1 MKKTL
6 VALAVAAVAATSANA
21 TVVYNQDGTKI
32 GVSGR
37 VALVVSKTKETRT
50 DLYDNG
56 SRFRIDASQELGT
69 GFSALGAAE
78 LRFGNKNNEFKD
90 IVLKRLYAGL
100 KHDNVGT
107 LTFGKQLTIG
117 DDVTVA
123 DYTYNGFGANTVIS
137 SGDKVIRLQSPDLD
151 GLTLEADYVF
161 SGSNKKGEPNADGF
175 VVGAKYE
182 TSYDDFGVNLIA
194 AYSQKRIAEHKV
206 DKVESHKLKGLAV
219 GAEVSHGPVAVA
231 FNWANEKGTPSTEA
245 GKLKRDLF
253 EVGAKYQFTD
263 VNSIYGQYYWGNGK
277 LTKADKTTKGK
288 LKGWFV
294 GADHKFAK
302 NVLVYL
308 EGGKSKGEVGLADM
322 SKDGKEKVV
331 HAGLRVLF

>member
-1 MKKTL
+1 M
-6 VALAVAAVAATSANA
+6 
-21 TVVYNQDGTKI
+21 
-32 GVSGR
+32 
-37 VALVVSKTKETRT
+37 VVSKTKETRT

-56 SRFRIDASQELGT
+56 SRFRDRIYHKIRT

-137 SGDKVIRLQSPDLD
+137 SGGVIRLQSPDLD

-175 VVGAKYE
+175 CCRCEIRNFMMISV
-182 TSYDDFGVNLIA
+182 
-194 AYSQKRIAEHKV
+194 
-206 DKVESHKLKGLAV
+206 
-219 GAEVSHGPVAVA
+219 
-231 FNWANEKGTPSTEA
+231 
-245 GKLKRDLF
+245 
-253 EVGAKYQFTD
+253 
-263 VNSIYGQYYWGNGK
+263 
-277 LTKADKTTKGK
+277 
-288 LKGWFV
+288 
-294 GADHKFAK
+294 
-302 NVLVYL
+302 
-308 EGGKSKGEVGLADM
+308 
-322 SKDGKEKVV
+322 
-331 HAGLRVLF
+331 